1 MLGKNIVTIVTD
13 AKLHRKDGVERAK
26 VMKQKGVFIIRSS
39 GVFGRAASEY
49 RTIFDPALNR
59 ACMVAERLREFLQIK
74 M

>member
-1 MLGKNIVTIVTD
+1 
-13 AKLHRKDGVERAK
+13 
-26 VMKQKGVFIIRSS
+26 MKQKGVFIVRSS